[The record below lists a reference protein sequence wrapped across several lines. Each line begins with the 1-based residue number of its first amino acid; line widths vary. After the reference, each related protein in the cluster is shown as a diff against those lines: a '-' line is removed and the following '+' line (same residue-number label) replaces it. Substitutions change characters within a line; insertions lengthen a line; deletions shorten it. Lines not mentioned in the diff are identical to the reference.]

1 MLRFG
6 LSRFYIP
13 RGNLLDGARV
23 YLRPP
28 RYRDWRQWAELRAR
42 SRDFL
47 TPWEPTWPAD
57 ALSRAAYRRRMRQA
71 ALEWN
76 TDSGYG
82 FMIFRRDDHA
92 LVGGINLTNVRRGV
106 AQMISLGYWIGAPFT
121 RQGLMSEAL
130 GCLLPFVYDRLAIHR
145 VEAACLPHNEAS
157 RGLLMKLGFREE
169 GYARQF
175 LRINGSWQD
184 HVLYAQVRGDQ

>member
-1 MLRFG
+1 MMRFG

-13 RGNLLDGARV
+13 RGNVLEGGRV

-28 RYRDWRQWAELRAR
+28 RYRDWRQWADLRAR

-47 TPWEPTWPAD
+47 TPWEPTWPGD
-57 ALSRAAYRRRMRQA
+57 ALSHAAYRRRMRQA

-76 TDSGYG
+76 TDSGYS
-82 FMIFRRDDHA
+82 FFVFRRDDDA
-92 LVGGINLTNVRRGV
+92 LVGGVNLNNVRRGV
-106 AQMISLGYWIGAPFT
+106 AQMVSLGYWVGAPFA
-121 RQGLMSEAL
+121 RQGLMTEAL
-130 GCLLPFVYDRLAIHR
+130 RGLLPFAFDRLALHR

-157 RGLLMKLGFREE
+157 RGLLRKLGFREE
-169 GYARQF
+169 GHARQF

-184 HVLYAQVRGDQ
+184 HVLYAMVRGE